1 MENSDL
7 ISALLKNENF
17 ADFYNHLSCYDKPMF
32 ERDLENAIYT
42 TFLAAKDKYT
52 QRWPA
57 KGDKLVC
64 KKNDLQHWFK
74 SVKENCAKLKI
85 GETYT
90 VKECNVASSW
100 CEILLEEMEGSFSLS
115 AFDWKVS

>member
-1 MENSDL
+1 VNSEL
-7 ISALLKNENF
+7 IAALLKNEKF
-17 ADFYNHLSCYDKPMF
+17 ADFYNHLSHYDKPSF
-32 ERDLENAIYT
+32 ENDLNNAIYAV
-42 TFLAAKDKYT
+42 FWAAKDECK

-64 KKNDLQHWFK
+64 KKNDLRHWFT
-74 SVKENCAKLKI
+74 SVVINCAKLQI
-85 GETYT
+85 GGTYT

>member
-1 MENSDL
+1 MNDSEL
-7 ISALLKNENF
+7 IAALLKLEDV
-17 ADFYNHLSCYDKPMF
+17 ADFYNHLSRYDKLSF
-32 ERDLENAIYT
+32 ESSLNSAIYGA
-42 TFLAAKDKYT
+42 FLAAKDKYK